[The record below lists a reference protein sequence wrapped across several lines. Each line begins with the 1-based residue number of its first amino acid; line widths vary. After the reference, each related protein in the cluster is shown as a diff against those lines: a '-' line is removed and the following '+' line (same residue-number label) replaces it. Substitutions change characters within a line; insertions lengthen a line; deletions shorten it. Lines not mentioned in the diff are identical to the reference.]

1 MHYTIG
7 FGMRNKRDVAA
18 EKATAT
24 EALALVDDLQRSD
37 EEIKFIRSPHEDEI
51 GVEMLRVLAK
61 EEGRSAPKP

>member
-24 EALALVDDLQRSD
+24 EALALVDDLSKKR
-37 EEIKFIRSPHEDEI
+37 
-51 GVEMLRVLAK
+51 
-61 EEGRSAPKP
+61 